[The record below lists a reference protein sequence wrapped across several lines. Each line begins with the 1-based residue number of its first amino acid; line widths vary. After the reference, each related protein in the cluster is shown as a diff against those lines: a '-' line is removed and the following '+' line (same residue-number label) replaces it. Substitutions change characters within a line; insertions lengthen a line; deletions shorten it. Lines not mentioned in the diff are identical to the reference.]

1 MILTL
6 IAIGILVLGIVII
19 AVGAIFE
26 AIGDNEV
33 IGIIAIILLIVGGV
47 FSGLF
52 LSDIVINQLPIARY
66 NLQLEYEETYNALVT
81 SLKAD
86 KNNVVILAD
95 KVAEY
100 NTKVKKYQARLED
113 PWVNWFEPTINIELQ
128 IINLEDY
135 LN

>member
-6 IAIGILVLGIVII
+6 MAIGALVLGIVII
-19 AVGAIFE
+19 AIGAKIEAVGDNTALGVTAILL
-26 AIGDNEV
+26 AIG
-33 IGIIAIILLIVGGV
+33 GGV

-52 LSDIVINQLPIARY
+52 LFDISANQLPTTQY
-66 NLQLEYEETYNALVT
+66 NLQLEYEETYNTLVT

-86 KNNVVILAD
+86 KNNVVTLAD

-100 NTKVKKYQARLED
+100 NIRVKKHYNLLES
-113 PWVNWFEPTINIELQ
+113 PWTNWLEPTINTELKT
-128 IINLEDY
+128 INLEDY

>member
-6 IAIGILVLGIVII
+6 IAIGALILGIVILI
-19 AVGAIFE
+19 IGIKVEAVN
-26 AIGDNEV
+26 DNAV
-33 IGIIAIILLIVGGV
+33 IGVIAIILLIGGGM
-47 FSGLF
+47 FSALF
-52 LSDIVINQLPIARY
+52 LFDIAANQLPTTQY
-66 NLQLEYEETYNALVT
+66 NLQLEYEETYNTLVA

-100 NTKVKKYQARLED
+100 NIKVKKHYSLLES
-113 PWVNWFEPTINIELQ
+113 PWTNWLQPTINVELKT
-128 IINLEDY
+128 INLEDY